1 MKKQFQALLLII
13 SILFSILTPDIA
25 MADAALVQPQETANT
40 AVSQNETTQK
50 TTFPVHVIHK
60 TGDDKEN
67 FVIVIMGDGYTAEE
81 QDKFLQEAAE
91 KARGMLTWSP
101 YKEYSDRINI
111 YAVQAVSNESGISV
125 YGGKSVDTY
134 FHVRVLGKA
143 AGFSNGGDEK
153 AKALR
158 QELEEK
164 YLDAGANVGTIH
176 MLCNADGNYGASVNR
191 LFSFSANSDDN
202 RNGTVMAHEIAHSIG
217 GLGDEYERY
226 TNKLNTSDTTNP
238 ETIKWAKMLGFRG
251 IGVTMA
257 GTETAFAPS
266 RECMMRWLGQPFC
279 EVCKMELARNLNNTD
294 YVSRPASIYVA
305 DPEIS
310 IPHSKTGTLDQD
322 SEKYRISEK
331 NITKANDQDL
341 EFRTV
346 VQNMV
351 NREQHLKM
359 SFRIIGAD
367 GSTVKYSEEKN
378 YTIPALTNWYNPD
391 AARESLSITIPDV
404 FGLVSGDELE
414 GEIVDADTGEV
425 LATDK
430 TAEQAWSTVNLHY
443 QLRKEDGKTENI
455 PHTET
460 TTVYVP
466 ENTTYTLRKPQL
478 SGYTYI
484 GNNSDGDRVNVI
496 EESVDVT
503 YYYQEETGSVET
515 PKPTPTETDAPIVTP
530 TTVPTIKSS
539 MEPATATPST
549 TSIVSP
555 TVKPTTVPITPTVMP
570 ATERPTLSPAVTP
583 AKTVLPST
591 STPAVNPTKT
601 PGETATPTTLPTAK
615 PTQKPA
621 APTVVPA
628 TERPTLSPAVTPI
641 PTVAPSTATPTLSP
655 TATPVVNPIK
665 TPSLTS
671 VPTTSPSAAPTK
683 RPVMPD
689 PTIAPPTAIPTQHP
703 LETPFATATPTVAP
717 PTKAPAVTTTPIVA
731 PPAATPAVTPTQ
743 IVALPTKTPIMTAT
757 PNEKFTAT
765 PVEKQNISAKMKD
778 IIVVIKLKRNR
789 KIFPAVKKVVCKAE
803 KRARKQGRKICVKIV
818 YKTGKNRALKLDK
831 STIRFLVKKKIKE
844 VQWVNGKTQ
853 ITLGLKK
860 LKKGRKNYVI
870 YKVNYPNR
878 K

>member
-13 SILFSILTPDIA
+13 SILFSIIPQDVA
-25 MADAALVQPQETANT
+25 SANADLVQFRGTTVA
-40 AVSQNETTQK
+40 QNGTTQK

-67 FVIVIMGDGYTAEE
+67 FVILIMGDGYTAEE
-81 QDKFLQEAAE
+81 QDKFLRDAAE

-111 YAVQAVSNESGISV
+111 YAVQAVSNESGISE

-134 FHVRVLGKA
+134 FHVAAYGKA
-143 AGFSNGGDEK
+143 LGFTSGGTDK

-158 QELEEK
+158 AELEES

-176 MLCNADGNYGASVNR
+176 VLCNSEGSFGASQNS
-191 LFSFSANSDDN
+191 LFSFSANSEDN
-202 RNGTVMAHEIAHSIG
+202 QKGTVMAHEIAHSIG
-217 GLGDEYERY
+217 RLGDEYERY
-226 TNKLNTSDTTNP
+226 TNNPNTSDTTNP

-251 IGVTMA
+251 IGVTQA

-294 YVSRPASIYVA
+294 YVSRPAAIYVA

-310 IPHSKTGTLDQD
+310 IPHSKTGTLDRD

-331 NITKANDQDL
+331 NITKANNWDL

-359 SFRIIGAD
+359 TFRIIGAD
-367 GSTVKYSEEKN
+367 GTTVKYSEEKN
-378 YTIPALTNWYNPD
+378 YTIPALVNRYDPEV
-391 AARESLSITIPDV
+391 AKESLSITIPDV
-404 FGLVSGDELE
+404 SGLVSGDKME
-414 GEIVDADTGEV
+414 GKIVDADTGEV

-430 TAEQAWSTVNLHY
+430 TAEQAWSMVNLHY
-443 QLRKEDGKTENI
+443 KLKKEDGTTEDI
-455 PHTET
+455 PEAET

-466 ENTTYTLRKPQL
+466 ANSTYTLRNPQL
-478 SGYTYI
+478 SGYSYI
-484 GNNSDGDRVNVI
+484 GNDSDGNVVNVAG
-496 EESVDVT
+496 ENVDVT

-530 TTVPTIKSS
+530 TTVPTIRPSK
-539 MEPATATPST
+539 EPATATPST
-549 TSIVSP
+549 TPIARP
-555 TVKPTTVPITPTVMP
+555 TVKPTTVPSTPTVMP
-570 ATERPTLSPAVTP
+570 ATERPTM
-583 AKTVLPST
+583 
-591 STPAVNPTKT
+591 
-601 PGETATPTTLPTAK
+601 
-615 PTQKPA
+615 
-621 APTVVPA
+621 
-628 TERPTLSPAVTPI
+628 SPAVTPI

-655 TATPVVNPIK
+655 TATPVVNSVK
-665 TPSLTS
+665 TPSVTL
-671 VPTTSPSAAPTK
+671 VPTTSPSATPTK
-683 RPVMPD
+683 RPVTPD
-689 PTIAPPTAIPTQHP
+689 PTIAPSTEIPTQHP

-731 PPAATPAVTPTQ
+731 PPAATPAVIPTQ

-765 PVEKQNISAKMKD
+765 PVEKQNISAKRKD
-778 IIVVIKLKRNR
+778 ITAVIKLKRNK
-789 KIFPAVKKVVCKAE
+789 KIYPAVKKAVCKVE
-803 KRARKQGRKICVKIV
+803 KRARKQGRKICVKII
-818 YKTGKNRALKLDK
+818 YKTGKNRKLKLDK
-831 STIRFLVKKKIKE
+831 ATIRFLVRKKIKE
-844 VQWVNGKTQ
+844 VRWVNGKKR
-853 ITLGLKK
+853 ITLNLKT
-860 LKKGRKNYVI
+860 LKKGRKKYVFH
-870 YKVNYPNR
+870 KVNYTNR